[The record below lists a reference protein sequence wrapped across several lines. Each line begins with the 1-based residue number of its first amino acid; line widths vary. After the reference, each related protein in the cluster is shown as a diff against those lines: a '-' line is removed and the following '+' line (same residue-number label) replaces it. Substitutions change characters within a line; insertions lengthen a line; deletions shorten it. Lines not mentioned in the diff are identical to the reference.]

1 MKVRFHSGSMITF
14 AFLANLGVAVITG
27 ATNAARNMVTFEEDK
42 PKRVTTK
49 KKKSK

>member
-27 ATNAARNMVTFEEDK
+27 ATNAARNMVTLEEDK

-49 KKKSK
+49 KKKK